1 MELKDFRTM
10 KWRRTVTKMR
20 LERQVRWAVDQ
31 DTPKIRAE
39 RGGDMELDPVTSP
52 LFPHWKF
59 ALILE

>member
-1 MELKDFRTM
+1 
-10 KWRRTVTKMR
+10 MR

-31 DTPKIRAE
+31 DTPKIRGE